1 MLAAIFNLAH
11 HDVYVHWGFILISL
25 SNFLV
30 VVAMLVLFALALLVP
45 FVHSRKK
52 HRSAAGGDGLPSL
65 PGSHP
70 VPAQG
75 ETAQVEAAPA
85 RTTLA
90 ETAQVE
96 AAPAG
101 TTLAGTMPDTIS
113 EEVLAAPPESHAAS
127 QQEPDPSEGLWTA
140 SVRRLWLKY
149 LPPKKML
156 PDSQPSYVSSWVYVF
171 GVLTLSALVVA
182 ILSGLV
188 LAIKGPTWWHTSSI
202 GHFDNSLHLWSVEMF
217 MAFMAIHLW
226 GKFWMAAWRGGR
238 TATWISGVL
247 AFVVSIVEAF
257 TGYLSQTNFDSQW
270 IAFESKDAFN
280 ASGIGSLVNPM
291 NFGQALMLHIALIP
305 LVLVAIV
312 GVHILMVRVRGV
324 VHPIDALPE
333 DRDPEALR
341 HNGNIAIAEGAS
353 AALPLAASGSEILL
367 EDTGER

>member
-1 MLAAIFNLAH
+1 MTAAIVNLTH
-11 HDVYVHWGFILISL
+11 HDIYVHWGFILISL

-30 VVAMLVLFALALLVP
+30 IIAMLVLFALALLVP
-45 FVHSRKK
+45 FVHAKKK
-52 HRSAAGGDGLPSL
+52 HHRDYTNNPDNGTAVTEDAVGGTGGGVGEATGDDVGEDG
-65 PGSHP
+65 
-70 VPAQG
+70 V
-75 ETAQVEAAPA
+75 
-85 RTTLA
+85 
-90 ETAQVE
+90 
-96 AAPAG
+96 
-101 TTLAGTMPDTIS
+101 D
-113 EEVLAAPPESHAAS
+113 
-127 QQEPDPSEGLWTA
+127 DGLWTA
-140 SVRRLWLKY
+140 TARRIWLKY

-156 PDSQPSYVSSWVYVF
+156 PDSQPAYVSSWVYVF
-171 GVLTLSALVVA
+171 GVLTLSALAVA

-188 LAIKGPTWWHTSSI
+188 LAIKGPTWWHVSSI

-238 TATWISGVL
+238 TATWITGVL

-280 ASGIGSLVNPM
+280 AAGIGSLVNPM

-305 LVLVAIV
+305 LVLVVIV

-333 DRDPEALR
+333 DRDPDLDPAISRQYASTDDNAGMMVTSTESYSEAR
-341 HNGNIAIAEGAS
+341 
-353 AALPLAASGSEILL
+353 L
-367 EDTGER
+367 EDAGER

>member
-11 HDVYVHWGFILISL
+11 HDIYVHWGFILISL

-45 FVHSRKK
+45 FVHAKKK
-52 HRSAAGGDGLPSL
+52 HRSADARSSLAGERPVASPVGHDTGDGLES
-65 PGSHP
+65 
-70 VPAQG
+70 
-75 ETAQVEAAPA
+75 
-85 RTTLA
+85 
-90 ETAQVE
+90 
-96 AAPAG
+96 
-101 TTLAGTMPDTIS
+101 DTGDG
-113 EEVLAAPPESHAAS
+113 LES
-127 QQEPDPSEGLWTA
+127 DTGDGLWTA
-140 SVRRLWLKY
+140 SVRRLWLRY

-156 PDSQPSYVSSWVYVF
+156 PDSQPSYVSSWIYVF
-171 GVLTLSALVVA
+171 GVLTLSALAVA

-188 LAIKGPTWWHTSSI
+188 LAIKGPTWWHVSSI

-238 TATWISGVL
+238 TATWITGVL
-247 AFVVSIVEAF
+247 AFLVSIVEAF

-291 NFGQALMLHIALIP
+291 NFGQALMLHIVLIP

-312 GVHILMVRVRGV
+312 GVHIVMVRVRGV

-333 DRDPEALR
+333 DRDPELDPALSR
-341 HNGNIAIAEGAS
+341 QYSSTVENAGMVSSPAES
-353 AALPLAASGSEILL
+353 YSETWL

>member
-1 MLAAIFNLAH
+1 MTAAIVNLTH
-11 HDVYVHWGFILISL
+11 HDIYVHWGFILISL

-30 VVAMLVLFALALLVP
+30 IIAMLVLFALALLVP
-45 FVHSRKK
+45 FVHAKKK
-52 HRSAAGGDGLPSL
+52 HHRDYTNNPDNGTAVTEGAVGGTGGGVGEATGDDVGEDG
-65 PGSHP
+65 
-70 VPAQG
+70 V
-75 ETAQVEAAPA
+75 
-85 RTTLA
+85 
-90 ETAQVE
+90 
-96 AAPAG
+96 
-101 TTLAGTMPDTIS
+101 D
-113 EEVLAAPPESHAAS
+113 
-127 QQEPDPSEGLWTA
+127 DGLWTA
-140 SVRRLWLKY
+140 TARRIWLKY

-156 PDSQPSYVSSWVYVF
+156 PDSQPAYVSSWVYVF
-171 GVLTLSALVVA
+171 GVLTLSALAVA

-188 LAIKGPTWWHTSSI
+188 LAIKGPTWWHVSSI

-238 TATWISGVL
+238 TATWITGVL

-280 ASGIGSLVNPM
+280 AAGIGSLVNPM

-305 LVLVAIV
+305 LVLVVIV

-333 DRDPEALR
+333 DRDPDLDPAISRQYASTDDNAGMMVTSTESYSEAR
-341 HNGNIAIAEGAS
+341 
-353 AALPLAASGSEILL
+353 L
-367 EDTGER
+367 EDAGER

>member
-1 MLAAIFNLAH
+1 MTAAIVNLTH
-11 HDVYVHWGFILISL
+11 HDIYVHWGFILISL

-30 VVAMLVLFALALLVP
+30 IIAMLVLFALALLVP
-45 FVHSRKK
+45 FVHAKKK
-52 HRSAAGGDGLPSL
+52 HHRDYTNNPDNGTAVTEDAVGGTGGGVGEATGDDVGEDG
-65 PGSHP
+65 
-70 VPAQG
+70 V
-75 ETAQVEAAPA
+75 
-85 RTTLA
+85 
-90 ETAQVE
+90 
-96 AAPAG
+96 
-101 TTLAGTMPDTIS
+101 D
-113 EEVLAAPPESHAAS
+113 
-127 QQEPDPSEGLWTA
+127 DGLWTA
-140 SVRRLWLKY
+140 TARRIWLKY

-156 PDSQPSYVSSWVYVF
+156 PDSQPAYVSSWVYVF
-171 GVLTLSALVVA
+171 GVLTLSALAVA

-188 LAIKGPTWWHTSSI
+188 LAIKGPTWWHVSSI

-238 TATWISGVL
+238 TATWITGVL

-280 ASGIGSLVNPM
+280 AAGIGSLVNPM

-305 LVLVAIV
+305 LVLVVIV

-333 DRDPEALR
+333 DRDPDLDPAISRQYASTDDNAGMMATSTESYSEAR
-341 HNGNIAIAEGAS
+341 
-353 AALPLAASGSEILL
+353 L
-367 EDTGER
+367 EDAGER